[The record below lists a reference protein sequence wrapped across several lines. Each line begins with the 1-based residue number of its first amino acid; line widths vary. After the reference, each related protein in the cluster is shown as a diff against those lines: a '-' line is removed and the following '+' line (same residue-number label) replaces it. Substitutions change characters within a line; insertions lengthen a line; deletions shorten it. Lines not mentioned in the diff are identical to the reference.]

1 MNDGVAAPRRST
13 ASAPASAAR
22 PCVAGGMP
30 RGVHARCPACMASSR
45 GAVTLSI
52 TLRPEPWFSSH
63 GSRCRA
69 QDERLSERRLDL
81 SDGLVEMRGEG
92 VAESAEW
99 RVGRFRIRNL
109 VETDAASAIQEII
122 SEARPEAIAGIA
134 WLTPHFAD
142 RLGNLMGVVQ
152 SFLVSDEVHR
162 IVIDTCV
169 GNGKHREALDT
180 FDNLQTDFL
189 GRLGQLGWEPG
200 TVTHVVCTHLHFDH
214 VGWNTQRVEDE
225 WRPTFSNARYVFC
238 SPEFDYWRRFP
249 ENEIEAQR
257 SGIRDSVLPIVEA
270 GLATYL
276 DPHGTIVPG
285 VGSYPRLVTLRG
297 HCSVSIESNDERGVI
312 TGDVIH
318 HPCQIARPT
327 WSTRSDYDPDLA
339 RESRQRLLV
348 VGG

>member
-1 MNDGVAAPRRST
+1 MRD
-13 ASAPASAAR
+13 AR
-22 PCVAGGMP
+22 PC
-30 RGVHARCPACMASSR
+30 MAQRR
-45 GAVTLSI
+45 GAVMLSI
-52 TLRPEPWFSSH
+52 WVRPELPVLD
-63 GSRCRA
+63 SRFA
-69 QDERLSERRLDL
+69 LPHQGERLSERRWPP
-81 SDGLVEMRGEG
+81 SDGLVEMRGDG

-109 VETDAASAIQEII
+109 VETDAGSAIQEII
-122 SEARPEAIAGIA
+122 SEARPDVIAGIA
-134 WLTPHFAD
+134 WLAPHFAD
-142 RLGNLMGVVQ
+142 TSGNLKGVVQ

-169 GNGKHREALDT
+169 GNDKRRESLEA

-189 GRLGQLGWEPG
+189 DRLIRLGWEPE

-225 WRPTFSNARYVFC
+225 WKPTFSNARYVFC
-238 SPEFDYWRRFP
+238 SPEFDYWRTFP
-249 ENEIEAQR
+249 EKEIEAQC
-257 SGIRDSVLPIVEA
+257 GGFRDSVLPIVEA

-276 DPHGTIVPG
+276 EPHGAIVPG
-285 VGSYPRLVTLRG
+285 VTFLPTPGHTPG

-339 RESRQRLLV
+339 R
-348 VGG
+348 